1 MYKTIITN
9 YLIGMWVGI
18 VLWLVIYT
26 IVYFLCG
33 KKKELQIGKIIILII
48 AVITVGYGIIKT
60 VLGLI
65 DINTED
71 YVIEEVICT
80 KSQTKHVFLEEPFY
94 VTRQDGTSE
103 VLVGADLYPFG
114 EYSGVVTYSKHSKI
128 ILDFKKSSTE

>member
-71 YVIEEVICT
+71 YVIE
-80 KSQTKHVFLEEPFY
+80 
-94 VTRQDGTSE
+94 
-103 VLVGADLYPFG
+103 
-114 EYSGVVTYSKHSKI
+114 
-128 ILDFKKSSTE
+128 